1 MRKFMILALLAMA
14 ATTLQASTI
23 SSSAYI
29 SCSNCVTVSL
39 RGPMSP
45 LPFPVEVQASTGQD
59 LFPLNTG
66 APATTGAINP
76 DPQTVSGLSS
86 TTLNIITN
94 GKISATS
101 ELPQAN
107 VTSNLLLLD
116 NNGDVIQSTPFVAQ
130 LESVPEPAAWSLVG
144 GGLGLVLLG
153 LENGV
158 EVPRTQGRF
167 LLVRLAAL
175 ASLATFAIFGQTTQG
190 LISGRLLDSRSGRAI
205 VGAHIACS
213 EESTGVKAD
222 GVSDGNGFYVLPLLP
237 PGSYSI
243 RVTAS
248 DYQSQEAQDLSWPSR
263 GVSN

>member
-23 SSSAYI
+23 SLSAYI

-39 RGPMSP
+39 SWANEPTPVFS
-45 LPFPVEVQASTGQD
+45 VEVQASTGQD

-153 LENGV
+153 A
-158 EVPRTQGRF
+158 RKR
-167 LLVRLAAL
+167 R
-175 ASLATFAIFGQTTQG
+175 
-190 LISGRLLDSRSGRAI
+190 RS
-205 VGAHIACS
+205 S
-213 EESTGVKAD
+213 
-222 GVSDGNGFYVLPLLP
+222 
-237 PGSYSI
+237 
-243 RVTAS
+243 
-248 DYQSQEAQDLSWPSR
+248 
-263 GVSN
+263 